1 LKEII
6 ILVMMIRVL
15 LILWSNHVGRC
26 IF

>member
-15 LILWSNHVGRC
+15 LILWSNHVWRC